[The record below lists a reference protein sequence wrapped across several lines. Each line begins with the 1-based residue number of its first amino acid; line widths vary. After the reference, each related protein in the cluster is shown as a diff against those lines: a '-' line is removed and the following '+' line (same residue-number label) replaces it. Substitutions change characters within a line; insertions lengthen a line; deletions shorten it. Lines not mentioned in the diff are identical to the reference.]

1 LKSLVN
7 DDAPRPGLVEIVAE
21 PVVSEGKAAGAG
33 GFAGD
38 EGATILARRD
48 TVNFLEDARE
58 VKGARIAE
66 GFGDFGERLVAAL
79 EHTGGS
85 LDAEE
90 LTAADRTLAELAA
103 EEAAKVLRS
112 DACGAGDRTEI
123 EARVAP

>member
-1 LKSLVN
+1 MFAALQSLSSSKGLVD
-7 DDAPRPGLVEIVAE
+7 DDAAGPGLVEVVAE
-21 PVVSEGKAAGAG
+21 SVVPEGEAAGAG

-79 EHTGGS
+79 EHAGGS
-85 LDAEE
+85 LDA
-90 LTAADRTLAELAA
+90 
-103 EEAAKVLRS
+103 
-112 DACGAGDRTEI
+112 
-123 EARVAP
+123 